1 MVGKFSTSVLNHQSR
16 IKMHLYPS
24 NILYKK
30 AYASGSRDIMAKRSK
45 KDDAAKDNPHQIAA
59 VSRKL
64 NG

>member
-1 MVGKFSTSVLNHQSR
+1 MIGKFSTSVLNHQSR

-45 KDDAAKDNPHQIAA
+45 KDDAAKGNRHQIAA
-59 VSRKL
+59 WNRKL
-64 NG
+64 DG